1 MKLLQKKKISS
12 QKLKDDK
19 LQQNMINVVLTSDGS
34 WRLKNVQKRSLKYL
48 KDRICESKQ
57 YLNYILK
64 IINQNILAILR
75 TFSNLQKKNKKNFTL
90 KRHFLKLLLLNFLAK
105 FLTKLEFLSKVSNE
119 QFYINLTILYKL

>member
-34 WRLKNVQKRSLKYL
+34 WRLKNAQKRSLKYL

-75 TFSNLQKKNKKNFTL
+75 TFSNLQKKIRKTL
-90 KRHFLKLLLLNFLAK
+90 R
-105 FLTKLEFLSKVSNE
+105 
-119 QFYINLTILYKL
+119 

>member
-19 LQQNMINVVLTSDGS
+19 LQQNMINVVLTSDGN
-34 WRLKNVQKRSLKYL
+34 WRLKNAQKRSLKYL

-75 TFSNLQKKNKKNFTL
+75 TFSNLQKKIRKTL
-90 KRHFLKLLLLNFLAK
+90 R
-105 FLTKLEFLSKVSNE
+105 
-119 QFYINLTILYKL
+119 

>member
-34 WRLKNVQKRSLKYL
+34 WRLKNAQKRSLKYL

-75 TFSNLQKKNKKNFTL
+75 TFSNLQKKISKTL
-90 KRHFLKLLLLNFLAK
+90 R
-105 FLTKLEFLSKVSNE
+105 
-119 QFYINLTILYKL
+119 